1 MKKYDISC
9 SVLIKSKFN
18 VEAVDKKEARKLV
31 LAGRIEPYSD
41 EIIDTNVTEI
51 LEIENE
57 SDDSE

>member
-1 MKKYDISC
+1 MKKYNVSC
-9 SVLIKSKFN
+9 NVLIKSKFN

-51 LEIENE
+51 TEIEDE